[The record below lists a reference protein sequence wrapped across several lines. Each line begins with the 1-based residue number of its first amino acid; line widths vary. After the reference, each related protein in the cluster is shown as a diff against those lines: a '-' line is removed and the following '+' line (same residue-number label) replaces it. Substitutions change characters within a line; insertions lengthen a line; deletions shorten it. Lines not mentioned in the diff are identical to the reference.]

1 MITAKEI
8 EAQFTTL
15 DSDGNVVAFDF
26 DSFNALVTELYKDRT
41 TIRASNEEEIKAQK
55 NAENAKLAE
64 IGKAYYKSLK
74 VGDEFSYK
82 DSKGKTWKGRKIET
96 KSGTDSTAACEL
108 LELPEGSKKAARYP
122 KFHTVVVPA
131 EFAETYNAKKAEEAV
146 A

>member
-8 EAQFTTL
+8 EAQFATL
-15 DSDGNVVAFDF
+15 NENGEVVAFDF
-26 DSFNALVTELYKDRT
+26 DAFSALVTELYKDRT

-82 DSKGKTWKGRKIET
+82 DSKGKIWKARKIET

-108 LELPEGSKKAARYP
+108 LELPVQRKPLAIQSS
-122 KFHTVVVPA
+122 TLL
-131 EFAETYNAKKAEEAV
+131 
-146 A
+146 